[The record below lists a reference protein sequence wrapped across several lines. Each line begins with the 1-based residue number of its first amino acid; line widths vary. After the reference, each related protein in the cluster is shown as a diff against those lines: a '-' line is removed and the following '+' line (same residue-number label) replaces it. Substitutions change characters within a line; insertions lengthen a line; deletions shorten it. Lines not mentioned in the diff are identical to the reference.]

1 MPKLRLQWHHPFSSV
16 VHYMSGGGQSH
27 WPLFPRKARV
37 RGWREQGSGK
47 ESKSSLLRSSLSSN
61 SRGKT
66 ADLSSPRAPAETRH
80 ETIRQSV
87 CLLSPREPGLSS
99 RLLGPSA
106 VRGGGLSIRNICQES
121 LHQVVG
127 CQYQCRAQ
135 QIVPHAGLGEDFS
148 FSSLSMK
155 PLE

>member
-16 VHYMSGGGQSH
+16 VHYVSGGGQSH

-47 ESKSSLLRSSLSSN
+47 ESKSSLLRSSLCSN

-87 CLLSPREPGLSS
+87 YSLLGSLDYLLDFWGPPQSVEGASVLEISVRNPYIRLLDVSTNAESS
-99 RLLGPSA
+99 RSFPMQGWARTSALVPSA
-106 VRGGGLSIRNICQES
+106 
-121 LHQVVG
+121 
-127 CQYQCRAQ
+127 
-135 QIVPHAGLGEDFS
+135 
-148 FSSLSMK
+148 
-155 PLE
+155 